1 MTERSLSRARE
12 GVQLALLS
20 FVLLISPCARGA
32 ALGWSNPSADNGVH
46 LFSFIVPFA
55 PLRTLSAH
63 APHYPFAPLLS
74 AHTLRSAHA
83 PLRTRSAP
91 HTLRSFGGLRPPHS
105 LRFAF
110 SNNNSHN
117 INMGNSLAS

>member
-1 MTERSLSRARE
+1 MTKVRTECINGLEKPADRSHYS
-12 GVQLALLS
+12 LL
-20 FVLLISPCARGA
+20 
-32 ALGWSNPSADNGVH
+32 
-46 LFSFIVPFA
+46 
-55 PLRTLSAH
+55 
-63 APHYPFAPLLS
+63 
-74 AHTLRSAHA
+74 
-83 PLRTRSAP
+83 RSAP